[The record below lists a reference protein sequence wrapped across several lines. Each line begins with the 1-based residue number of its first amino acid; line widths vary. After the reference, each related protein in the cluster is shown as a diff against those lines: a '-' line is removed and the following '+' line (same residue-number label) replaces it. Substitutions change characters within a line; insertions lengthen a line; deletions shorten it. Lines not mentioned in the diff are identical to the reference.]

1 MNLEKRILQSLRP
14 RREGVLL
21 RSDVN
26 HFGSASQVSV
36 ALKSLLGKGLIAK
49 LDRGVFA
56 KPEKLL
62 QCGAATLHKQAQVKK
77 QKQRALARK
86 RVNKVL
92 KSPTAIYVRQ
102 LANRE
107 GIVFAPTY
115 ADIWATAI
123 TQLAGDEVKS
133 DPTDDLLV
141 ALTRAGKLSPREMTK
156 LVIAHHRNLASKFQE
171 KTG

>member
-1 MNLEKRILQSLRP
+1 MNLERRILQSLRP
-14 RREGVLL
+14 RREGVLF

-26 HFGSASQVSV
+26 HFGSASQISV

-56 KPEKLL
+56 KPEKVI
-62 QCGAATLHKQAQVKK
+62 QCGALTLQKQAQVKK
-77 QKQRALARK
+77 QKQRTLARR
-86 RVNKVL
+86 RVNKAL
-92 KSPTAIYVRQ
+92 KNPAAIYVRQ
-102 LANRE
+102 LAKRE
-107 GIVFAPTY
+107 GIVFTPTF
-115 ADIWATAI
+115 ADIWASAV

-156 LVIAHHRNLASKFQE
+156 LVIAHHRNLASV
-171 KTG
+171 